1 MGRESART
9 GKHLYFCLALL
20 ILLSGCSLFKDWGDR
35 HDIRESMLQGH
46 NLFVQGNY
54 EEAVHRYRQAI
65 LLSRPHA
72 PGDVASY
79 NVGLIHAHPKNPE
92 RSNQKAIES
101 FRDVITDYAESPWVE
116 QAKVWVSVL
125 EENENLKLQ
134 AEKARGELEESN
146 QAVEKSRQDLEKFKQ
161 VVEKSKE
168 EVDKTRQEMEK
179 SRRVM
184 EKANQVDIQIEKKKR
199 ARGK

>member
-1 MGRESART
+1 MGRESVRA
-9 GKHLYFCLALL
+9 GKHLCFCLALL

-46 NLFVQGNY
+46 NLFMQGDY
-54 EEAVHRYRQAI
+54 EQSVHRYRQAI
-65 LLSRPHA
+65 LLSRDHA

-79 NVGLIHAHPKNPE
+79 NIGLIHAHPNNPK
-92 RSNQKAIES
+92 RSNHKAIES
-101 FRDVITDYAESPWVE
+101 FREVITDYAESPWVE
-116 QAKVWVSVL
+116 QAEIWVSVL
-125 EENENLKLQ
+125 EENENSKRQ
-134 AEKARGELEESN
+134 AEKARGELEKSN
-146 QAVEKSRQDLEKFKQ
+146 QALEKSRQELEKYKQ

-179 SRRVM
+179 SKKVM
-184 EKANQVDIQIEKKKR
+184 EKANQIDIQIEKKKR